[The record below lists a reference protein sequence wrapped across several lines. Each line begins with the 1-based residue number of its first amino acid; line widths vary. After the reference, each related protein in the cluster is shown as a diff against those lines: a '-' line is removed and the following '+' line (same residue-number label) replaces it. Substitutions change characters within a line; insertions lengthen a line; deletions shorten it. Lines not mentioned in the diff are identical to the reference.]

1 MIPGCCQRK
10 RHKRGYDICV
20 NDEETPKVIH
30 DQDDLSE
37 EDFTLRTVESLEVDA
52 MLSKLSPIKGAKTP
66 SNNNTS
72 AKVVTSTPR
81 KKKTVKKV
89 ERLFNPQ
96 ILFTLTRIYLGSH
109 RMQERD
115 LTQPKM

>member
-10 RHKRGYDICV
+10 HNKRGYDICV

-66 SNNNTS
+66 SNSKNAT
-72 AKVVTSTPR
+72 KVVTSTPR
-81 KKKTVKKV
+81 KKKSVIKVKWFQGEFFGSV
-89 ERLFNPQ
+89 LFLFQ
-96 ILFTLTRIYLGSH
+96 MFFLILES
-109 RMQERD
+109 
-115 LTQPKM
+115 

>member
-10 RHKRGYDICV
+10 HNKRGYDICV

-66 SNNNTS
+66 SNSKNAT
-72 AKVVTSTPR
+72 KMVTSTPR
-81 KKKTVKKV
+81 KKKSVTKVKCFQGNFLEVFFYFKC
-89 ERLFNPQ
+89 LF
-96 ILFTLTRIYLGSH
+96 
-109 RMQERD
+109 
-115 LTQPKM
+115 

>member
-10 RHKRGYDICV
+10 HNKRGYDICV

-66 SNNNTS
+66 SNSKNAT
-72 AKVVTSTPR
+72 KVVTSTPR
-81 KKKTVKKV
+81 KKKPVTKVKSFLGEFFGSFFISNV
-89 ERLFNPQ
+89 YSDF
-96 ILFTLTRIYLGSH
+96 RI
-109 RMQERD
+109 MKKK
-115 LTQPKM
+115 T

>member
-1 MIPGCCQRK
+1 MIPGCWQRN
-10 RHKRGYDICV
+10 HNKRGYDICV

-66 SNNNTS
+66 SNNRNAT
-72 AKVVTSTPR
+72 KVVTSTPR
-81 KKKTVKKV
+81 KKKSMTKV
-89 ERLFNPQ
+89 LNEKYEF
-96 ILFTLTRIYLGSH
+96 
-109 RMQERD
+109 
-115 LTQPKM
+115 